1 MSLCSVSST
10 WVEVVQVTETCASD
24 IRVALLSVTTTRGA
38 FIIAKR
44 FWVKVVQ
51 VIEINLPKLHH
62 SLGVCA
68 IVIIELDSLGTGEEE
83 EGYVE
88 ELHRCGSLFCFS
100 LIV

>member
-10 WVEVVQVTETCASD
+10 WVKVVHVTETYASD

-38 FIIAKR
+38 VIIAKR

-62 SLGVCA
+62 SRGVCA
-68 IVIIELDSLGTGEEE
+68 IIELDSLGTGEEE
-83 EGYVE
+83 EGGVE
-88 ELHRCGSLFCFS
+88 ELHRCGFCGFCFV
-100 LIV
+100 LV